1 MQFNEE
7 NPDIKGD
14 LEIKPKGVASVM
26 QKEVRSQR
34 LIALLQTVANPM
46 LAPFIKIPNLIKE
59 LAISQDIDPD
69 SLVNDMN
76 QAQIYAEMLKGMQPD
91 VQQQQQQQPESGS
104 PQTPSTGARQ
114 PPNMGSPRETPQGTK
129 PTDLTGSGN
138 GTIGVG
144 GVPTTGEGQFAGNAP
159 QLEE

>member
-1 MQFNEE
+1 
-7 NPDIKGD
+7 
-14 LEIKPKGVASVM
+14 M

-34 LIALLQTVANPM
+34 LTALLQTVANPM
-46 LAPFIKIPNLIKE
+46 LAPFIKIPNLMKE

-91 VQQQQQQQPESGS
+91 VQQQQQQPESGS
-104 PQTPSTGARQ
+104 PQTPSTGAGQ
-114 PPNMGSPRETPQGTK
+114 PPNMGPPRETPQGTK

-144 GVPTTGEGQFAGNAP
+144 GVPTAGEGQFAGNAP